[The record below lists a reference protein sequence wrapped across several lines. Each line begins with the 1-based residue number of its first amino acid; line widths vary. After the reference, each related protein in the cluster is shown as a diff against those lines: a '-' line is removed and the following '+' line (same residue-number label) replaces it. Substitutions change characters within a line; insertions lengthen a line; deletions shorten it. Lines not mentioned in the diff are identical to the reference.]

1 MTKLT
6 TMEKNVYQPVTQQAN
21 QPANQPTSQPASQSA
36 NQLASQPAN
45 QAASQSISQPSQPP
59 PNNADLSSRKQET
72 RHGNTLCVSIPTRLG
87 IQAVQPAS
95 QPASQPVSQS
105 AKPASQQA
113 SDELA
118 IRLVNP
124 ASCGPACIGAINKRS
139 AMALELARLKELL
152 LTSTLV

>member
-1 MTKLT
+1 MMIYDYDEDDDDDDDDDDDIEI
-6 TMEKNVYQPVTQQAN
+6 TMIF
-21 QPANQPTSQPASQSA
+21 
-36 NQLASQPAN
+36 L
-45 QAASQSISQPSQPP
+45 
-59 PNNADLSSRKQET
+59 R
-72 RHGNTLCVSIPTRLG
+72 

>member
-6 TMEKNVYQPVTQQAN
+6 TMEKN
-21 QPANQPTSQPASQSA
+21 
-36 NQLASQPAN
+36 
-45 QAASQSISQPSQPP
+45 AASQSISQPSQPP
-59 PNNADLSSRKQET
+59 PNNADLSSRKESKQF
-72 RHGNTLCVSIPTRLG
+72 S
-87 IQAVQPAS
+87 QPAS
-95 QPASQPVSQS
+95 QPASQSASQPVSQS
-105 AKPASQQA
+105 TKPASQQA

-152 LTSTLV
+152 LTSTLHQ